1 MPVTTQTRTLR
12 PEQQFATLA
21 QQAETATLGIWVF
34 LATEMLFF
42 GGMLLAYIVLRRA
55 YPAGFAEAG
64 GETKIV
70 IGSVNTA
77 VLLTSSATMA
87 WAVHAAEGGRRRLLT
102 VLLAATAT
110 LGLVFLALKG
120 LEYAKEYDEHLVPG
134 LNFHSASP
142 HAGAIELFYFLYF
155 ALTGVHAVHLT
166 IGIAIVTVVAVR
178 SWRAAFSPAY
188 YTPIEITGLY
198 WHFVDLAWVFLYPL
212 IYLNG
217 RSGG

>member
-1 MPVTTQTRTLR
+1 MRTLR
-12 PEQQFATLA
+12 PEPQFATLA
-21 QQAETATLGIWVF
+21 QQTETATLGIWVF

-42 GGMLLAYIVLRRA
+42 GGMLLAYIVMRRA
-55 YPAGFAEAG
+55 YPVGFAEAG
-64 GETKIV
+64 RETKIV

-87 WAVHAAEGGRRRLLT
+87 WAVHAAEAGRRRLLT
-102 VLLAATAT
+102 LLLATTAA
-110 LGLVFLALKG
+110 LGLVFLVLKG
-120 LEYAKEYDEHLVPG
+120 IEYSQEYDEHLVPG

-142 HAGAIELFYFLYF
+142 NAGPVELFYFLYF

-166 IGIAIVTVVAVR
+166 IGIALVVVMTVRA
-178 SWRAAFSPAY
+178 WRAAFSPGY
-188 YTPIEITGLY
+188 YTPVEITALY
-198 WHFVDLAWVFLYPL
+198 WHFVDLLWIFLYPL